1 MKDLNFFICKFV
13 EMMHEIDASFDYS
26 NLTADTNLEDIE
38 GWSSLAA
45 VFMVTMID
53 EEFSKEISAEQIKSA
68 KTLKDIYNIICK

>member
-1 MKDLNFFICKFV
+1 MKDLNYFIGKFV

-26 NLTADTNLEDIE
+26 SLTAETNFEDIE

-68 KTLKDIYNIICK
+68 NTLKDIYSLICR